1 MKALVYREYA
11 PDDNFGDILR
21 VEDVPN
27 PEPQPNEVL
36 IQVQASALNY
46 NDIWGMRGNPIPV
59 ELPHTSGSDAAGDVL
74 AVGSEVT
81 SIKVGDRVAVHANMS
96 CRVCQACT
104 SGREYDCAKRMVWG
118 FQTTPGSHAEQVC
131 LPEVNVVKIPDSVS
145 YEQAATAAMNLLTA
159 WHMLVGRAQIKPGQ
173 LVLIMGGRSGVG
185 HLGIQIAK
193 LYNCT
198 VIATASPENAALC
211 RDLGADHV
219 VNHRDE
225 GWVKEVRGICK
236 DIAKQTGGVPGVDVS
251 FDHVGETHFNAQLTL
266 LKFGGT
272 LVSCGATTGWEANID
287 LRHVFFKG
295 TNILGSTQGTK
306 AELEQG
312 FYWMGQGKIKSAV
325 GAEYTFDQAAEAY
338 KQFLSGQGLFGKIII
353 KP

>member
-1 MKALVYREYA
+1 MRKGYFPRRRRPRPARKDPEIRIRPGADKRLKNVFA
-11 PDDNFGDILR
+11 QIGVPAATPFVPD
-21 VEDVPN
+21 
-27 PEPQPNEVL
+27 
-36 IQVQASALNY
+36 
-46 NDIWGMRGNPIPV
+46 
-59 ELPHTSGSDAAGDVL
+59 T
-74 AVGSEVT
+74 
-81 SIKVGDRVAVHANMS
+81 
-96 CRVCQACT
+96 
-104 SGREYDCAKRMVWG
+104 
-118 FQTTPGSHAEQVC
+118 FQTEAVDA
-131 LPEVNVVKIPDSVS
+131 V
-145 YEQAATAAMNLLTA
+145 A
-159 WHMLVGRAQIKPGQ
+159 RALEACNRPV
-173 LVLIMGGRSGVG
+173 VLIMGGRSGVG

-198 VIATASPENAALC
+198 VIATASPQNADLC
-211 RDLGADHV
+211 KNLGADYV

-236 DIAKQTGGVPGVDVS
+236 EIAKKVGGAPGIDVS

-272 LVSCGATTGWEANID
+272 LVSCGATTGFDATID

-312 FYWMGQGKIKSAV
+312 FYWMGQGKIKSAI
-325 GAEYTFDQAAEAY
+325 GAEYTFAQAAEAY
-338 KQFLSGQGLFGKIII
+338 KQFLSGEGLFGKIII

>member
-1 MKALVYREYA
+1 MKALVYKEYA
-11 PDDNFGDILR
+11 PDDNFKDILT
-21 VEDVPN
+21 VEEIPN
-27 PEPQPNEVL
+27 PEPKANEVL
-36 IQVQASALNY
+36 IQVKASALNY
-46 NDIWGMRGNPIPV
+46 NDVWGMRGNPIPV

-81 SIKVGDRVAVHANMS
+81 SIKVGDRVAVHANMA
-96 CRVCQACT
+96 CRVCEACT
-104 SGREYDCAKRMVWG
+104 SGREYDCSKRMVWG

-131 LPEVNVVKIPDSVS
+131 LPEVNVVKIPDTVS
-145 YEQAATAAMNLLTA
+145 YEQAAAAAMNLLTA

-198 VIATASPENAALC
+198 VIATASTENANLC
-211 RDLGADHV
+211 KELGADYV

-236 DIAKQTGGVPGVDVS
+236 EIARQTGCAPGIDVS
-251 FDHVGETHFNAQLTL
+251 FDHIGETHFNAQLTL

-272 LVSCGATTGWEANID
+272 LVSCGATTGFDAKID

-312 FYWMGQGKIKSAV
+312 FYWMGQGKIKSAI

-338 KQFLSGQGLFGKIII
+338 DQFLSGKGLFGKIII

>member
-1 MKALVYREYA
+1 MKALVYKEYA
-11 PDDNFGDILR
+11 PDDNFGDILT

-27 PEPQPNEVL
+27 PEPKANEVL
-36 IQVQASALNY
+36 IQVKASALNY
-46 NDIWGMRGNPIPV
+46 NDVWGMRGNPIPV
-59 ELPHTSGSDAAGDVL
+59 ELPHISGSDAAGDVL

-81 SIKVGDRVAVHANMS
+81 SIKVGDRVAVHANVS
-96 CRVCQACT
+96 CRVCEACT
-104 SGREYDCAKRMVWG
+104 SGREYDCSKRMVWG

-131 LPEVNVVKIPDSVS
+131 LAEVNVVKIPDSVS
-145 YEQAATAAMNLLTA
+145 YEQAAAAAMNLLTA

-173 LVLIMGGRSGVG
+173 VVLIMGGRSGVG

-198 VIATASPENAALC
+198 VIATASPENAAMC
-211 RDLGADHV
+211 KELGADYV

-225 GWVKEVRGICK
+225 NWVKEVRGVCK
-236 DIAKQTGGVPGVDVS
+236 EIAKQKGGTPGIDVS

-272 LVSCGATTGWEANID
+272 LVSCGATTGYDAKID

-312 FYWMGQGKIKSAV
+312 LYWMGQGKIKSAI
-325 GAEYTFDQAAEAY
+325 GAEYTFAQAAEAY
-338 KQFLSGQGLFGKIII
+338 KQFISGKGLFGKIII